1 MSKRFAW
8 LLGVVVVVSI
18 GLLVACGSKYSA
30 SSDGLVLVTS
40 QGSGLVQ
47 TFSFNLSTGSTSG
60 IYNSTSSTS
69 NQTCVLN
76 GVPSQIVVDPTGS
89 FAYTIIN
96 ADTSNCGSGS
106 VGGIMAFQV
115 NSNGTMSA
123 GSLTSSQQAKL
134 QVCQAGQLI
143 DETVPVVPVALG
155 MDSAGKFLFVANG
168 STTDSSDNAVPG
180 SISVFAIGSGGSL
193 TEVVDPDPSKSSPFS
208 LPGSCLVTPN
218 FVALAPTPTVFPGIG
233 LNGVQTAVCSAPGT
247 NPPTSEFL
255 YVVDQ
260 SNNNAVWEFGVDT
273 STGALGNLPG
283 FTTVQSIPAANVP
296 SGIAVD
302 PCDRFVYVSNFLSNN
317 ISAYKICNGG
327 STQPPDCSVT
337 SGGDGSLRNVTG
349 SPFSV
354 SGGANGPGPLVVD
367 PFGNDLYVLDTL
379 SSMVSDFHISQISGG
394 LAIGTPATV
403 ATGALPKSL
412 AIRRD
417 DSWLFVANYGAAS
430 FSRFSVTPATGAL
443 TPQPTFDTDNS
454 PWGVAVK

>member
-8 LLGVVVVVSI
+8 LLGVVVLVSI
-18 GLLVACGSKYSA
+18 GLLVACGSKYSV

-106 VGGIMAFQV
+106 VGGIMVFQV

-123 GSLTSSQQAKL
+123 VGNL
-134 QVCQAGQLI
+134 
-143 DETVPVVPVALG
+143 VPDSNPVALA
-155 MDSAGKFLFVANG
+155 MDSAGKFLFVAEG
-168 STTDSSDNAVPG
+168 LGTDCGGVC
-180 SISVFAIGSGGSL
+180 VYTIGGGGSL
-193 TEVVDPDPSKSSPFS
+193 TLV
-208 LPGSCLVTPN
+208 PGTFNFPGTASAPN

-273 STGALGNLPG
+273 STGALGNPPG
-283 FTTVQSIPAANVP
+283 FTAVQPIPAANVP
-296 SGIAVD
+296 SGVAVD

-327 STQPPDCSVT
+327 STQPPDCPVT
-337 SGGDGSLRNVTG
+337 AGGDGSLRNVTG

-379 SSMVSDFHISQISGG
+379 SSMVSDFHISQISGA

-412 AIRRD
+412 SIRRD